1 MTIATVRSAAAARV
15 PLAHALDL
23 GPEAWDQLLTRSG
36 LSNPFLTWA
45 WYRACAVAVPAAE
58 VDSCHGVVL
67 RGATGDLEAVFPF
80 RANGDRFWSVPVPGV
95 VCAFGDL
102 GCPDHLDLL
111 ASPEADLDALV
122 GALETVPWV
131 VIRLA
136 NVAEQAGN
144 IERFRAACERRGWT
158 VRRRLVGRCPYLE
171 LPGRW
176 EAYLSTL
183 SAPGRHALRR
193 KERKLHKEHRL
204 VRSEE
209 HTSELQSRLHI

>member
-58 VDSCHGVVL
+58 VDSCHAVVL

-95 VCAFGDL
+95 VWAFGDL

-111 ASPEADLDALV
+111 ASPEADLTRSSV
-122 GALETVPWV
+122 RWKQSP
-131 VIRLA
+131 
-136 NVAEQAGN
+136 
-144 IERFRAACERRGWT
+144 GW
-158 VRRRLVGRCPYLE
+158 
-171 LPGRW
+171 
-176 EAYLSTL
+176 
-183 SAPGRHALRR
+183 
-193 KERKLHKEHRL
+193 
-204 VRSEE
+204 
-209 HTSELQSRLHI
+209 

>member
-1 MTIATVRSAAAARV
+1 MRHRCDHVGWTVWLVRHWRGSRAKAAPPSGVASAHHGAGAPVLRQGVASWHRRCTAGGGRRRAEAAWIR
-15 PLAHALDL
+15 LA
-23 GPEAWDQLLTRSG
+23 
-36 LSNPFLTWA
+36 
-45 WYRACAVAVPAAE
+45 V
-58 VDSCHGVVL
+58 VDSCHAVVL

-80 RANGDRFWSVPVPGV
+80 RANGDRFWSAPVPGV
-95 VCAFGDL
+95 VWAFGDL

-176 EAYLSTL
+176 
-183 SAPGRHALRR
+183 
-193 KERKLHKEHRL
+193 
-204 VRSEE
+204 
-209 HTSELQSRLHI
+209 

>member
-58 VDSCHGVVL
+58 VDSCHAVVL

-95 VCAFGDL
+95 VWAFGDL

-158 VRRRLVGRCPYLE
+158 VRDRKSTRLNSSHGYI
-171 LPGRW
+171 
-176 EAYLSTL
+176 S
-183 SAPGRHALRR
+183 HAVFCL
-193 KERKLHKEHRL
+193 
-204 VRSEE
+204 
-209 HTSELQSRLHI
+209 

>member
-1 MTIATVRSAAAARV
+1 MTIATIRSAAAARV

-58 VDSCHGVVL
+58 VDSCHAVVL

-95 VCAFGDL
+95 VWAFGDL

-136 NVAEQAGN
+136 NVAEQAGTSSGS
-144 IERFRAACERRGWT
+144 ERHANVAA
-158 VRRRLVGRCPYLE
+158 GRCDAGSSGAVRIWSC
-171 LPGRW
+171 PG
-176 EAYLSTL
+176 A
-183 SAPGRHALRR
+183 GRRI
-193 KERKLHKEHRL
+193 
-204 VRSEE
+204 SPP
-209 HTSELQSRLHI
+209 